1 MDLNVFQPHIPEPC
15 LLHHQLFR
23 SVLIRFP
30 CFYLHG
36 SPSCSSPSQTMPHS
50 HIQDAAPGPQ
60 RTGFFPVCP
69 HQPSQFIPTP
79 TQYPA
84 MMALWGSFLTPVY
97 LYILVPLSQSQG
109 AVCQDTEGGRP
120 ALMFPPTPLG
130 GILALCLPTA
140 LNGYT
145 WPFMSLTIPYKLW
158 MQEGTS
164 AQHVLSQ
171 EPCTCCLLPGC
182 FPRESQGFHVSTSKT
197 VTPLAFPSEDMSWTD
212 MSWTDMSWTDM
223 SKGKKWILLDLM
235 KQWCLC
241 LYPGVLILITDPVSR
256 VSPWD
261 FSILSPKHWTAHG

>member
-1 MDLNVFQPHIPEPC
+1 MDLNVFQTHIPECC

-23 SVLIRFP
+23 SVLIRLP
-30 CFYLHG
+30 CFYLHS

-60 RTGFFPVCP
+60 TENRLLSCLPPSAFPVHSHTHSVSSQAGFVGVLSHPCLSVHTCP
-69 HQPSQFIPTP
+69 SVPEP
-79 TQYPA
+79 
-84 MMALWGSFLTPVY
+84 GSS
-97 LYILVPLSQSQG
+97 VPG
-109 AVCQDTEGGRP
+109 HRRWRP
-120 ALMFPPTPLG
+120 ALLFPPIPLG
-130 GILALCLPTA
+130 GTRALCLPTA
-140 LNGYT
+140 LNRYT
-145 WPFMSLTIPYKLW
+145 WPFMSPIIPHKLW

-182 FPRESQGFHVSTSKT
+182 FPRESQGFCVSTSNT
-197 VTPLAFPSEDMSWTD
+197 ATPLAFPSE
-212 MSWTDMSWTDM
+212 DMSWTDM

-241 LYPGVLILITDPVSR
+241 LHPRVLILITDPVSR

-261 FSILSPKHWTAHG
+261 FSIPSPKHRTDHG